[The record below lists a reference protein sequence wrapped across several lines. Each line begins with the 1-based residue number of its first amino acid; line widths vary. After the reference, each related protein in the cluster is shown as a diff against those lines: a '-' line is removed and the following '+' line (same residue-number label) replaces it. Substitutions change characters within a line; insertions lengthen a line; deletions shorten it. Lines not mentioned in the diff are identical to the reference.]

1 MHVTQKVL
9 RENEMQSNVRQQF
22 NTMAKQAGFIAS
34 CWLAINSLSHNDRT
48 PEGIYPRGL
57 IREGWDG

>member
-1 MHVTQKVL
+1 
-9 RENEMQSNVRQQF
+9 MQSNVRQQF
-22 NTMAKQAGFIAS
+22 NTIAKQAGFMAS